1 MCAGL
6 FGTYFLLGTIAM
18 LEVDI
23 VKIKAANGEYHAVE
37 EDTTGAILYT
47 CETQAAAIT
56 WATLNGRKIHI
67 HRERNMK
74 PSDRHGQY
82 RHQ

>member
-1 MCAGL
+1 MAS
-6 FGTYFLLGTIAM
+6 
-18 LEVDI
+18 VDI
-23 VKIKAANGEYHAVE
+23 VKIKAFNGQYHAVE
-37 EDTTGAILYT
+37 QEGTQSLLKTFD
-47 CETQAAAIT
+47 TQAEAIN
-56 WATLNGRKIHI
+56 WARSNGHTINV